1 MTRGIEQAWV
11 ATLVFVPNLL
21 LALVIG
27 IVGYFV
33 AKFVGSGVQKLLK
46 RSGFDRLVER
56 GGLKQAMER
65 SGYDVSDILG
75 KVCFW
80 VVMLFVLQ
88 MAFGVFGANPI
99 SGLLTRM
106 IAFLPNVFVATLIVV
121 ITAALATGVKEIVQ
135 ASLGGLSYGRAVAY
149 GASIAI
155 LTVGVF
161 AALNQLL
168 IAPAIVNGLFYAI
181 LAVVAGS
188 AIVAIGG
195 GGIGPMRDV
204 WYKAMH
210 NLERKSPH
218 IATTM
223 DGAPERVQHRAQE
236 MTEEMSAEMEHARR
250 EEAPMAYASPYA
262 ADMEDSTH
270 QPF

>member
-11 ATLVFVPNLL
+11 AALVFVPNLL

-33 AKFVGSGVQKLLK
+33 AKFVGSGVEKLLK
-46 RSGFDRLVER
+46 RTGFDRMVER
-56 GGLKQAMER
+56 GGLKQAMAK
-65 SGYDVSDILG
+65 SGYDVSDIVG
-75 KVCFW
+75 KVSFW

-88 MAFGVFGANPI
+88 MAFGVFGPNPI
-99 SGLLTRM
+99 SDLITRM

-121 ITAALATGVKEIVQ
+121 ISAALATGVKEILQ
-135 ASLGGLSYGRAVAY
+135 ASLGGLSYGRAVAL
-149 GASIAI
+149 GASLAI
-155 LTVGVF
+155 LTVGIF
-161 AALNQLL
+161 AALNQLM

-195 GGIGPMRDV
+195 GGIGPMREV
-204 WYKAMH
+204 WYKALH
-210 NLERKSPH
+210 HLEEQSPR
-218 IATTM
+218 IATTL

-236 MTEEMSAEMEHARR
+236 LGAEMEADMEHARR
-250 EEAPMAYASPYA
+250 EEAAMAYTAPYTA
-262 ADMEDSTH
+262 RVEDETH

>member
-27 IVGYFV
+27 VVGYFV
-33 AKFVGSGVQKLLK
+33 AKFVGTGVQRLLK
-46 RSGFDRLVER
+46 RTGFDRMVER

-65 SGYDVSDILG
+65 SGYDVSDIVG
-75 KVCFW
+75 KVSFW
-80 VVMLFVLQ
+80 VVFLFVLQ
-88 MAFGVFGANPI
+88 MAFGVFGPNPI
-99 SGLLTRM
+99 SDLLTRM

-121 ITAALATGVKEIVQ
+121 ISAALATGVKEIVQ
-135 ASLGGLSYGRAVAY
+135 ASLGGLSYGKTIAY
-149 GASIAI
+149 AAAIAI
-155 LTVGVF
+155 LTVGIF

-181 LAVVAGS
+181 LAVIAGS

-195 GGIGPMRDV
+195 GGIRPMREV

-210 NLERKSPH
+210 NLEQQSPQ
-218 IATTM
+218 IATTL

-236 MTEEMSAEMEHARR
+236 VTAEMEHARR
-250 EEAPMAYASPYA
+250 EEEAPMAYASPYA
-262 ADMEDSTH
+262 AHMEDETH